1 MGLFKKLL
9 AGADKVYDAKETL
22 EYEVFK
28 DRRYDRAEKLAAAG
42 DPNTAVITGIKR
54 RYNGDF
60 TDTDIRL
67 EWYSPEPRVGGIH
80 YGADVPLVIRLGST
94 IAVKTDGDS
103 VVVDP
108 AAMAG
113 VPGAPSDAGR
123 SSRKAP
129 EQGADD
135 KALVSQVLSRI
146 GGKWTPQ
153 EATVE
158 SFARQDV
165 MGMPTEN
172 WDITVTCADGS
183 RALVKRDYV
192 PPYARWYV
200 APGAVVPVVVDP
212 KDPGRA
218 QISYPLLAEQRAV
231 AGGTWQDDPPEGS
244 IADTLLSGNQRPHVE
259 PAAAMGEPID
269 LTPSEE
275 SAAAIEGITIERCA
289 YIEAALIKNR
299 VGQAEYD
306 AYAVQ
311 FGAPAGRYTAIKAEW
326 DQRIRSDWRLGAAF
340 GEAFEAARKEFKKR

>member
-28 DRRYDRAEKLAAAG
+28 DRRFDRAEKLAASG

-54 RYNGDF
+54 RYNEST
-60 TDTDIRL
+60 TDTDLRL

-80 YGADVPLVIRLGST
+80 YGADIPLAIRLGST
-94 IAVKTDGDS
+94 IAVKTDGDT

-113 VPGAPSDAGR
+113 VPGAPTDAGR

-129 EQGADD
+129 DQGADD
-135 KALVSQVLSRI
+135 KALVSQVLGRT

-153 EATVE
+153 DATVE
-158 SFARQDV
+158 SFERVTAL
-165 MGMPTEN
+165 GMPTEN
-172 WDITVTCADGS
+172 WHITVTCADGTK
-183 RALVKRDYV
+183 ALVKRDYV
-192 PPYARWYV
+192 PPYVRWYV
-200 APGAVVPVVVDP
+200 APGAVVPVVIDP
-212 KDPGRA
+212 KDPARA
-218 QISYPLLAEQRAV
+218 QINYPLLAEQRAV

-244 IADTLLSGNQRPHVE
+244 IADTLLGASQHPDVE
-259 PAAAMGEPID
+259 PAASMGEPID

-275 SAAAIEGITIERCA
+275 SAAAIEGITIEQCA
-289 YIEAALIKNR
+289 YIEAALITDR
-299 VGQAEYD
+299 VGQSEYD

-311 FGAPAGRYTAIKAEW
+311 HGAPPGRYTAIKAEW
-326 DQRIRSDWRLGAAF
+326 DQRIRTDWKVGAAF
-340 GEAFEAARKEFKKR
+340 GEAFEAARKQLKKR